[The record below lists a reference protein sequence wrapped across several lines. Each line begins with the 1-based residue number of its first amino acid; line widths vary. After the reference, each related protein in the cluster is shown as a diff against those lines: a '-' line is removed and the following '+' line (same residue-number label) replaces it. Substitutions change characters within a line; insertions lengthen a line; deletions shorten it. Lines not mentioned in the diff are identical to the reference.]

1 MIEVHIHVSDIDRE
15 SMNRFM
21 RENSGA
27 IRRAV
32 NAHFQQNFDSKFHFV
47 ADEPPSTFSSSMR
60 QKFRTLLHRRWTPT
74 DAQLR
79 RITELIFRSESVC
92 DLCLKVVTIAI
103 AIYLAVEIGAAFLPG
118 GAVERVLGG
127 GAK

>member
-1 MIEVHIHVSDIDRE
+1 ML
-15 SMNRFM
+15 
-21 RENSGA
+21 
-27 IRRAV
+27 
-32 NAHFQQNFDSKFHFV
+32 
-47 ADEPPSTFSSSMR
+47 TFS
-60 QKFRTLLHRRWTPT
+60 RTSTLSFILSPTNLHLLLAPT